1 MNRLGYHRLFFGF
14 VGVVAVAASVWTV
27 GCSDSGGGSSATPE
41 AGTGNPGIDGGSDA
55 AVDSSSTPP
64 DSGATC
70 GKLPPA
76 GLGQVVSPRTDGS
89 ELGQNAALTL
99 DKKGRPIF
107 AYLDH
112 PASQTSTL
120 YVVRW
125 NDCTGAWYPPA
136 KVDTAIRGDVTPAD
150 RVVSIAT
157 DAADGRIGIAYTKVV
172 HLVTQPLVNDTVAQ
186 FVALSSDDGATFT
199 TARVSKHKAETNA
212 AEGDINNV
220 SSPAIALAGGNT
232 FLAYNQQYQGCGN
245 SCQNATV
252 LATGAGAGYT
262 YAVVPDTSDTEHGG
276 TLNTR
281 GFPVGLA
288 LDSDGKPGVVA
299 HLEPANGYNSVA
311 VYWRPGQVSYSAI
324 LDTNGVQNDMGAATL
339 AYDGKKPR
347 VVTRIQRGAIG
358 AATDYTLVFSA
369 SDDGT
374 TWAAPVAL
382 PQTGR
387 IAASEKILARNGVV
401 VVLAGGPNVIR
412 SSNLTT
418 FTSSDL
424 SIAQGSAS
432 VTGVFGG
439 DGKLWVGVEGT
450 SPVVPNALGGVVL
463 YREP

>member
-1 MNRLGYHRLFFGF
+1 MNRVGIRRLCFGF
-14 VGVVAVAASVWTV
+14 VGVVTVAAPVWAV
-27 GCSDSGGGSSATPE
+27 GCSDSGGGSPATPE
-41 AGTGNPGIDGGSDA
+41 AGTPPGTDAGPNPP
-55 AVDSSSTPP
+55 VDSSTPLP
-64 DSGATC
+64 DSAPTC

-76 GLGQVVSPRTDGS
+76 GLGQVIAPRTDGS
-89 ELGQNAALTL
+89 ELGQGAALTL

-112 PASQTSTL
+112 PSSQSQTL

-136 KVDTAIRGDVTPAD
+136 KVDNAVPADVTAAD
-150 RVVSIAT
+150 RVIAIAT
-157 DAADGRIGIAYTKVV
+157 DATDGRIGIAYTKVV
-172 HLVTQPLVNDTVAQ
+172 HLVSQPFVNDTVAQ

-212 AEGDINNV
+212 AEGDANNV
-220 SSPAIALAGGNT
+220 NSPAIALAGGKT
-232 FLAYNQQYQGCGN
+232 FLAYNQLLQGCGN

-252 LATGAGAGYT
+252 LATSAAAGYT
-262 YAVVPDTSDTEHGG
+262 YAVVTNASDTEHGG
-276 TLNTR
+276 SLGTR

-288 LDSDGKPGVVA
+288 IDSDGKPGVVA
-299 HLEPANGYNSVA
+299 HLEPPVGYNTVA
-311 VYWRPGQVSYSAI
+311 VYWQPGQASYKAI
-324 LDTNGVQNDMGAATL
+324 LDTNSVQNDVGAATL

-374 TWAAPVAL
+374 TWSAPIAL
-382 PQTGR
+382 PETAH
-387 IAASEKILARNGVV
+387 IAPSEKILAKNGGV
-401 VVLAGGPNVIR
+401 VVLAGGPNVIK
-412 SSNLTT
+412 SANLTT
-418 FTSSDL
+418 FTQSDL
-424 SIAQGSAS
+424 AIAQGSQS
-432 VTGVFGG
+432 VTGVFGS